1 MVLIKEIVLDLTNF
15 VLSNVNDA
23 ISFKPQLCYQV
34 PAQDYVELRER
45 YIAFTG
51 TSMRKNKSKL
61 YFLPTNISDEL
72 QQLNPS
78 IPESAKRVPRDGHV
92 YYKNRLIT
100 ELDFENVK
108 RVELACAYIA
118 YASVNKAT
126 GVEVDDAAA
135 ESGDCDVDS
144 GSLADPDSSA
154 GAGAGAGDNT
164 STGTSTG
171 TCTSTSGTDDQ
182 DKLSPAEST
191 LQALRRGGVIGFRE
205 LGFLVSITP
214 WHFHRVFKV
223 ITGLTIREYG
233 QLCTEFV
240 KKNRD
245 IMNACKKKIE
255 ELKAQ
260 GLSFH
265 CFDEPEFLKDGS
277 LCYEPTTNVVLLP
290 EYFIDPN
297 KSKEHKK
304 KQKESKTSDGKCSQR
319 VEARKRRSSVMS
331 GRIRRAS
338 QTSIASSSSI
348 QDPLHSEVSYP
359 STPQLSPSDQA
370 ASHHHLGNSVTASP
384 VMGLN
389 LGGSMD
395 APAMA
400 TRPLNSQYLAK
411 SRRSSLVPSASG
423 VLSSALVSGK
433 VLKPRS
439 SGGATGGGPN
449 YIRKMS
455 EPSLALAARGLQN
468 QPLDTDGDE
477 ISKGIT
483 TVTSATDLSLH
494 PVLSPQIDFKFD
506 IFGTAGSREDPMGSG
521 SCVASG
527 SASAASL
534 SVAETD
540 SAQTPSNANG
550 ESRTVS
556 SLTAGSSNGSLNTGF
571 ADEIAP
577 NVLASADQNEY
588 SIGMPAGGNSSTATT
603 SVQGFTS
610 RANESLPRGGSIHTL
625 LDDISGLEPEENM
638 LLDINAMHDEDLSG
652 QQYGFF
658 GPKAETGIHNSNSF
672 TNLPNYAASFLHQD
686 QQGPVDLQMPQ
697 QVQLGHQQFS
707 AQDISAL
714 SGGELPYSRNRLN
727 SVAPEMDDLDRMFLS
742 GYEGSTPGLSS
753 ALAAQ
758 FSTDSGTLGMDA
770 HLTSEQSTRD
780 NTMATTATTATAD
793 TSDSTRAFEDKNTL
807 NSYTHLGFDTLSP
820 CASPTSHINQSSFET
835 MISSSA
841 NDEIVGNQFHFVQ

>member
-1 MVLIKEIVLDLTNF
+1 MVLIKEVVLDLTNF

-118 YASVNKAT
+118 YAAVNKAT
-126 GVEVDDAAA
+126 GVEVDDVVA
-135 ESGDCDVDS
+135 ESGDYDADS
-144 GSLADPDSSA
+144 GSLADPDPSSA
-154 GAGAGAGDNT
+154 GAGAGA
-164 STGTSTG
+164 
-171 TCTSTSGTDDQ
+171 SGTDDS

-205 LGFLVSITP
+205 LGYLVSITP

-245 IMNACKKKIE
+245 IMNACKKKVE
-255 ELKAQ
+255 ELKSQ
-260 GLSFH
+260 GHSFH

-304 KQKESKTSDGKCSQR
+304 KQKESKSSDGKCSQR

-338 QTSIASSSSI
+338 QTSIASNSSI
-348 QDPLHSEVSYP
+348 QDPLQSEVSYP
-359 STPQLSPSDQA
+359 STPQLSPSEQA
-370 ASHHHLGNSVTASP
+370 AAHHSGNSLSASP
-384 VMGLN
+384 VVGFN
-389 LGGSMD
+389 LGGTMD
-395 APAMA
+395 APVMG
-400 TRPLNSQYLAK
+400 TRPLNPQYLAK
-411 SRRSSLVPSASG
+411 SRKGSLVNSATG
-423 VLSSALVSGK
+423 VLSSASALGK

-439 SGGATGGGPN
+439 SGGAVSGGSN

-455 EPSLALAARGLQN
+455 EPSLALAARGLQSL
-468 QPLDTDGDE
+468 PLEADGDE
-477 ISKGIT
+477 ANAGIT
-483 TVTSATDLSLH
+483 TVTSATDLNLQ

-527 SASAASL
+527 SASGTSL

-540 SAQTPSNANG
+540 SAQTPSNPNG

-556 SLTAGSSNGSLNTGF
+556 SLTTGSSNGSLNMGF

-577 NVLASADQNEY
+577 NALAPAEQNEY
-588 SIGMPAGGNSSTATT
+588 SIGMPAGSSSTAAT
-603 SVQGFTS
+603 SVQGFAS
-610 RANESLPRGGSIHTL
+610 RANESLPRGSVHTL
-625 LDDISGLEPEENM
+625 LDDITGLEPEENM
-638 LLDINAMHDEDLSG
+638 LLDLNAMHDEDLSA
-652 QQYGFF
+652 QSYGLL
-658 GPKAETGIHNSNSF
+658 GPKTETGIHSSNSF
-672 TNLPNYAASFLHQD
+672 TSLPNYAASSLHQD
-686 QQGPVDLQMPQ
+686 HQGQHDLQVLQQGHTGQ
-697 QVQLGHQQFS
+697 QQFS
-707 AQDISAL
+707 AQEISAL

-742 GYEGSTPGLSS
+742 GYEGSTPGLSA

-758 FSTDSGTLGMDA
+758 FSTGDVDTLGMNA
-770 HLTSEQSTRD
+770 HMSSEQSTRD
-780 NTMATTATTATAD
+780 NTMATTATAATAD
-793 TSDSTRAFEDKNTL
+793 TTDSTRAFEDKNTL
-807 NSYTHLGFDTLSP
+807 ESYTHLGFDTLSP
-820 CASPTSHINQSSFET
+820 CASPTSRIDQSSFEA
-835 MISSSA
+835 MISSSG
-841 NDEIVGNQFHFVQ
+841 NEEIVGNQFHFVQ